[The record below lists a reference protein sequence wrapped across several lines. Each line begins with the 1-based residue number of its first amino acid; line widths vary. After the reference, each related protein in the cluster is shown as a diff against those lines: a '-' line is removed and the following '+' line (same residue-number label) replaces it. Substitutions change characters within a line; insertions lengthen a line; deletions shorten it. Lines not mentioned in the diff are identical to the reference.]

1 MDQKTLDELVRNTR
15 ALVLLQ
21 LQALA
26 TPEERLKPEV
36 ILARSGFG
44 AREAADMLGKS
55 QAAVAK
61 AMQRGKA
68 A

>member
-21 LQALA
+21 LQTL
-26 TPEERLKPEV
+26 TPVEERLKPEV

>member
-26 TPEERLKPEV
+26 PQEERVKPEV
-36 ILARSGFG
+36 VLARAGF
-44 AREAADMLGKS
+44 ASREAADMLGKN

-61 AMQRGKA
+61 AIQRGKVA
-68 A
+68 

>member
-1 MDQKTLDELVRNTR
+1 MDQKTLEELVKSSR

-26 TPEERLKPEV
+26 PEAERVKSEV
-36 ILARSGFG
+36 LLSRAGYG
-44 AREAADMLGKS
+44 AREAAELLGKS

-61 AMQRGKA
+61 AMQRGK
-68 A
+68 